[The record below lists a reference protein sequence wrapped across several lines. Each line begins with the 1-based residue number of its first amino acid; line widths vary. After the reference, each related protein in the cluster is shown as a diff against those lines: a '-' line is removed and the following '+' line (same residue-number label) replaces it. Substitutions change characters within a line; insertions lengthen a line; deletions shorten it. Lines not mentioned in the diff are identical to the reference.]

1 MLNKLRMELRR
12 LVLAVAIAH
21 CTVTSRASS
30 LCCRY
35 KHFERLLNKNSSLP
49 KQGDKVVG
57 TVISLDQKNAYIDIG
72 AKTAAVLPKEEMS
85 IAKIDKVMP
94 PSR

>member
-1 MLNKLRMELRR
+1 MVLWGPA
-12 LVLAVAIAH
+12 LAVAIAH
-21 CTVTSRASS
+21 SHLLEQSS

-49 KQGDKVVG
+49 KQGDRVVG

-94 PSR
+94 LSR

>member
-1 MLNKLRMELRR
+1 MALWRP
-12 LVLAVAIAH
+12 VLAVAIAH
-21 CTVTSRASS
+21 CTVTSP

-49 KQGDKVVG
+49 KQGDRVVG

-94 PSR
+94 LST